1 MKQPSHIYFSGS
13 SPGLH
18 SRIIRKVLR
27 TPEAQTTLRA
37 ITAGALGMDQE
48 SGIFFLTPRW
58 FQCATFGKNPCF
70 VFCVSFVCMPW
81 VVIHLVFK
89 SCPWKSA
96 RGCFKSMENWWEDTE
111 TSSVCV
117 KAPSREDIF
126 EFMETYGLPA
136 MVGWNTTQQSKEQ
149 SSHTCTT
156 VDKSERPYVQ

>member
-18 SRIIRKVLR
+18 SRIIRKFWELLR
-27 TPEAQTTLRA
+27 PRPHSEQLQ
-37 ITAGALGMDQE
+37 QE
-48 SGIFFLTPRW
+48 LWGWTRNQEYFFLTPRW
-58 FQCATFGKNPCF
+58 FQCATFGKNHCF